1 VSGGAARDAAA
12 AKLSEREASQIL
24 VVDDELVIRQILAD
38 FLSMEGYQV
47 QTAEDGR
54 AALDKLEST
63 TFDIVISDMK
73 MPRMGGIEL
82 IETIRERGVDV
93 LTVIMTAY
101 GTVETAIDAMKKGA
115 YDYLLKPFKM
125 EEVIRVVERGL
136 QNRKLQ
142 RENMILRETIALYR
156 ASEEIGTSLSLND
169 VLDQLTGTTM
179 RELPADEVIIHL
191 TAEGGSVTLC
201 TRVARNGHKYQPE
214 HLNLTALLAAH
225 AENQPV
231 LVHGDRGTAFVTDDA
246 PAVTSLLSVPL
257 RVPQR
262 IVGLVTAVSVTPGN
276 RFSEGQ
282 RKLLSVLGGRAAAAI
297 DNIRLFENL
306 QSTFR
311 ETIQG
316 FARAL
321 EAMDRYTAGHSDR
334 VTRLARVT
342 ALELDLPLDE
352 VETITQ
358 AALMHDVGKIGCQ
371 ANLNK
376 PGKLSAEEYEIFKAH
391 PTYGKQILEPIT
403 FLRPIIDGVQ
413 SHHER
418 WDGTGYP
425 EGRKGEE
432 ISLAARILA
441 VADTYDAMTSSRAYR
456 KALAHE
462 VTMREI
468 RRCAGSQFDPAV
480 VAAFERAI
488 EGYREECRQR
498 GVTIPE

>member
-1 VSGGAARDAAA
+1 VV
-12 AKLSEREASQIL
+12 EREASQIL

-38 FLSMEGYQV
+38 FLTMEGYQV

-54 AALDKLEST
+54 AALDKLETT

-82 IETIRERGVDV
+82 IETIRDRGVDV

-136 QNRKLQ
+136 QNRKLV

-156 ASEEIGTSLSLND
+156 ATEEIATTLSLSE
-169 VLDQLTGTTM
+169 VLDQLTQTTL
-179 RELPADEVIIHL
+179 RETPADEVILHL
-191 TAEGGSVTLC
+191 TAEGGQVTLC
-201 TRVARNGHKYQPE
+201 TRAARNVSKFTPE
-214 HLNLTALLAAH
+214 QLNLGALFGAH
-225 AENQPV
+225 SGNQPV
-231 LVHGDRGTAFVTDDA
+231 LVHGERCAAFLTKDA
-246 PAVTSLLSVPL
+246 PSVTSLLSIPL

-262 IVGLVTAVSVTPGN
+262 ILGLITAVSTTPGN

-282 RKLLSVLGGRAAAAI
+282 RKLLSLLGGRAAASM

-306 QSTFR
+306 QATFR

-334 VTRLARVT
+334 VTRLSRMI
-342 ALELDLPLDE
+342 ALELDLPLED
-352 VETITQ
+352 VEIVTQ
-358 AALMHDVGKIGCQ
+358 AALMHDIGKIGCQ

-391 PTYGKQILEPIT
+391 PTFGRQILEPIT
-403 FLRPIIDGVQ
+403 FLRPIVAGVH

-418 WDGTGYP
+418 WDGSGYP
-425 EGRKGEE
+425 DGLRGEE
-432 ISLAARILA
+432 IPLAARILA
-441 VADTYDAMTSSRAYR
+441 VADTYDAMTSNRAYR
-456 KALAHE
+456 KALGHE
-462 VTMREI
+462 VTMNEV
-468 RRCAGSQFDPAV
+468 RRCAGTQFDPAV

-488 EGYREECRQR
+488 ERYREESRQR
-498 GVTIPE
+498 GLSIPE

>member
-1 VSGGAARDAAA
+1 
-12 AKLSEREASQIL
+12 
-24 VVDDELVIRQILAD
+24 VDDELVIRQILAD

-54 AALDKLEST
+54 AALDKLGAT

-156 ASEEIGTSLSLND
+156 ASEEIGTSLSLSD

-191 TAEGGSVTLC
+191 TAEGGAVTLC
-201 TRVARNGHKYQPE
+201 TRVARNGHRYQPE

-225 AENQPV
+225 GENQPV
-231 LVHGDRGTAFVTDDA
+231 LVHGERGGVFVTSDA

-262 IVGLVTAVSVTPGN
+262 IVGVVTAVSVTPGN

-334 VTRLARVT
+334 VTRLARMV

-403 FLRPIIDGVQ
+403 FLRPIIDGVH

-425 EGRKGEE
+425 EGRRGEE
-432 ISLAARILA
+432 IPLAARILA

-468 RRCAGSQFDPAV
+468 RRCAGSQFDPNV

-488 EGYREECRQR
+488 ETYREDCRLR
-498 GVTIPE
+498 GVAIPE

>member
-1 VSGGAARDAAA
+1 M
-12 AKLSEREASQIL
+12 
-24 VVDDELVIRQILAD
+24 VDDELVIRQILAD
-38 FLSMEGYQV
+38 FLTMEGYQV

-54 AALDKLEST
+54 AALEKLQT
-63 TFDIVISDMK
+63 TSFDIVISDMK

-82 IETIRERGVDV
+82 IETIRDRGVDV

-136 QNRKLQ
+136 QNRKLV

-156 ASEEIGTSLSLND
+156 ATEELSTSLSLSE
-169 VLDQLTGTTM
+169 VLDQLMQTTL
-179 RELPADEVIIHL
+179 RETPADEVILHL
-191 TAEGGSVTLC
+191 TAEGGQVTLC
-201 TRVARNGHKYQPE
+201 TRVARQASRIAPE
-214 HLNLTALLAAH
+214 QLNLAALFAAH
-225 AENQPV
+225 AGGQPV
-231 LVHGDRGTAFVTDDA
+231 LANGDRCAPFVTEDA
-246 PAVTSLLSVPL
+246 PEVTSLLSVPL

-262 IVGLVTAVSVTPGN
+262 ILGLITAVSLTPGN

-282 RKLLSVLGGRAAAAI
+282 RKLLSLLGGRAAASVE
-297 DNIRLFENL
+297 NIRLFENL
-306 QSTFR
+306 QATFR

-334 VTRLARVT
+334 VTRLSRMV
-342 ALELDLPLDE
+342 ALEMDLPLED
-352 VETITQ
+352 VEIITQ

-391 PTYGKQILEPIT
+391 PTFGRQILEPIS
-403 FLRPIIDGVQ
+403 FLRPIVAGVV

-418 WDGTGYP
+418 WDGSGYP
-425 EGRKGEE
+425 DGLRGEE
-432 ISLAARILA
+432 IPLAGRILA
-441 VADTYDAMTSSRAYR
+441 VADTYDAMTSNRAYR
-456 KALAHE
+456 KALSHE
-462 VTMREI
+462 VTMKEI
-468 RRCAGSQFDPAV
+468 RRCAGTQFDPAV
-480 VAAFERAI
+480 VEAFERAI
-488 EGYREECRQR
+488 ERYREECRQR
-498 GVTIPE
+498 GLPIPD

>member
-1 VSGGAARDAAA
+1 VAGGAARGVATAEV
-12 AKLSEREASQIL
+12 SEREASQIL

-47 QTAEDGR
+47 QTAEDGK
-54 AALDKLEST
+54 AAIDRLEAT

-82 IETIRERGVDV
+82 IETIRDRGIDV

-156 ASEEIGTSLSLND
+156 ASEDISSSLSLPE
-169 VLDQLTGTTM
+169 VLDQLTGTTL
-179 RELPADEVIIHL
+179 RESPADEVIIHL
-191 TAEGGSVTLC
+191 TAEGGAVSLC
-201 TRVARNGHKYQPE
+201 TRAARDAHKYQPE
-214 HLNLTALLAAH
+214 DVNLTALLAAH
-225 AENQPV
+225 AEGRPV
-231 LVHGDRGTAFVTDDA
+231 LMHGEHGTPYLVEGA
-246 PAVTSLLSVPL
+246 PTVTSLVSVPL
-257 RVPQR
+257 RVQQR
-262 IVGLVTAVSVTPGN
+262 IVGVATAVSVTPGN

-282 RKLLSVLGGRAAAAI
+282 RKLLSVLGGRAAASI

-306 QSTFR
+306 QATFR

-334 VTRLARVT
+334 VTRLSRMI

-358 AALMHDVGKIGCQ
+358 AALMHDIGKIGCQ

-376 PGKLSAEEYEIFKAH
+376 PGKLSAEEYEIFKSH
-391 PTYGKQILEPIT
+391 PTYGRQILEPIT
-403 FLRPIIDGVQ
+403 FLRPIVTGVA

-425 EGRKGEE
+425 EGLKGEE
-432 ISLAARILA
+432 IPLTARILA

-456 KALAHE
+456 KALSHE
-462 VTMREI
+462 VTMNEI
-468 RRCAGSQFDPAV
+468 RRCAGSQFDPQV

-488 EGYREECRQR
+488 TRYRDDCRQR
-498 GVTIPE
+498 GTPIPE

>member
-1 VSGGAARDAAA
+1 M
-12 AKLSEREASQIL
+12 
-24 VVDDELVIRQILAD
+24 VDDEPVIRQILAD
-38 FLSMEGYQV
+38 FLTMEGYQV
-47 QTAEDGR
+47 ETAEDGR
-54 AALDKLEST
+54 AALDKLQTT

-82 IETIRERGVDV
+82 IETIRDRGVDV

-136 QNRKLQ
+136 ENRKLV

-156 ASEEIGTSLSLND
+156 ATEEISTSLSLSE
-169 VLDQLTGTTM
+169 VLDQLMQTTL
-179 RELPADEVIIHL
+179 RETPADEVILHL
-191 TAEGGSVTLC
+191 TAEGGPVTLC
-201 TRVARNGHKYQPE
+201 TRAARAAPRIAPE
-214 HLNLTALLAAH
+214 QLNLEALFAAH
-225 AENQPV
+225 AAGQPV
-231 LVHGDRGTAFVTDDA
+231 LANGDRCA
-246 PAVTSLLSVPL
+246 PFLTEGAPEITSLLSVPL

-262 IVGLVTAVSVTPGN
+262 ILGLMTAVSLTPGN

-282 RKLLSVLGGRAAAAI
+282 RKLLSLLGGRAAASVE
-297 DNIRLFENL
+297 NIRLFENL
-306 QSTFR
+306 QATFR

-334 VTRLARVT
+334 VTRLARII
-342 ALELDLPLDE
+342 ALEMDLPLED
-352 VETITQ
+352 VEIVTQ
-358 AALMHDVGKIGCQ
+358 AALMHDIGKIGCQ

-391 PTYGKQILEPIT
+391 PTFGRQILEPIT
-403 FLRPIIDGVQ
+403 FLRPIIAGVV

-418 WDGTGYP
+418 WDGSGYP
-425 EGRKGEE
+425 AGLKGEE
-432 ISLAARILA
+432 IPLAGRILA
-441 VADTYDAMTSSRAYR
+441 VADTYDAMTSNRAYR
-456 KALAHE
+456 KALSHE
-462 VTMREI
+462 VTMKEI

-480 VAAFERAI
+480 VEAFERAI
-488 EGYREECRQR
+488 ERYREECRQR
-498 GVTIPE
+498 GLPIPD

>member
-1 VSGGAARDAAA
+1 MDGVAASLTPA
-12 AKLSEREASQIL
+12 EASQIL
-24 VVDDELVIRQILAD
+24 VVDDEMVIRQILAD
-38 FLSMEGYQV
+38 FLTMEGYSV
-47 QTAEDGR
+47 QTAEDGKS
-54 AALDKLEST
+54 ALERIEAS

-82 IETIRERGVDV
+82 IETIRERGIDV

-156 ASEEIGTSLSLND
+156 ASEEISYSMFLSD
-169 VLDQLTGTTM
+169 VLEQLTGTTL
-179 RELPADEVIIHL
+179 RELMADDVIIQL
-191 TAEGGSVTLC
+191 THEGGAVGLC
-201 TRVARNGHKYQPE
+201 TRASRNEERKYLPD
-214 HLNLTALLAAH
+214 HLDAAALLRAH
-225 AENQPV
+225 GEGQP
-231 LVHGDRGTAFVTDDA
+231 LLAHGDRAA
-246 PAVTSLLSVPL
+246 PFLVSGAPPVISLLSVPL
-257 RVPQR
+257 RVQHR
-262 IVGLVTAVSVTPGN
+262 ILGLVTGISVTPGN

-282 RKLLSVLGGRAAAAI
+282 RKLMSVLAGRAAAAI
-297 DNIRLFENL
+297 ENVRLFENL
-306 QSTFR
+306 QATFR
-311 ETIQG
+311 QTIQS

-334 VTRLARVT
+334 VTRLSRIT
-342 ALELDLPLDE
+342 ALELDLPLEE
-352 VETITQ
+352 VEAVTQ
-358 AALMHDVGKIGCQ
+358 AALLHDVGKIGCQ

-391 PTYGKQILEPIT
+391 PVYGKQILEPIT
-403 FLRPIIDGVQ
+403 FLHPIIHGVR

-425 EGRKGEE
+425 DGLAGEQ
-432 ISLAARILA
+432 IPLVARILA
-441 VADTYDAMTSSRAYR
+441 VADTYDAMTSNRAYR
-456 KALAHE
+456 KALSHD

-468 RRCAGSQFDPAV
+468 RRCAGAQFDPSV

-488 EGYREECRQR
+488 ERHREECRQK
-498 GVTIPE
+498 GTAVPE

>member
-1 VSGGAARDAAA
+1 MGGAARIAAA
-12 AKLSEREASQIL
+12 ATLTEREASQIL

-47 QTAEDGR
+47 QTAEDGK
-54 AALDKLEST
+54 AALDKLEAT

-73 MPRMGGIEL
+73 MPRVGGIEL

-101 GTVETAIDAMKKGA
+101 GTVETAIEAMKKGA

-142 RENMILRETIALYR
+142 RENMILKETIALYR
-156 ASEEIGTSLSLND
+156 ASEEISVSLSLSD

-179 RELPADEVIIHL
+179 RELPADEVILHL
-191 TAEGGSVTLC
+191 TAEGNAVTLC
-201 TRVARNGHKYQPE
+201 TRVSRDGHKYQPE
-214 HLNLTALLAAH
+214 DLNLGGLLSAH
-225 AENQPV
+225 GEGQPI
-231 LVHGDRGTAFVTDDA
+231 LVHGDRCAPFLSDGA

-257 RVPQR
+257 KVPHR
-262 IVGLVTAVSVTPGN
+262 LVGLVTAVSVTPGN

-282 RKLLSVLGGRAAAAI
+282 RKLLSVLGGRAASAI

-306 QSTFR
+306 QATFR

-334 VTRLARVT
+334 VTRLARMV

-352 VETITQ
+352 VETVTQ
-358 AALMHDVGKIGCQ
+358 AALMHDIGKIGCQ

-391 PTYGKQILEPIT
+391 PTFGRQILEPIT
-403 FLRPIIDGVQ
+403 FLRPIVAGVL

-425 EGRKGEE
+425 EGLKGEE
-432 ISLAARILA
+432 IPLAARILA

-456 KALAHE
+456 KALNHD

-468 RRCAGSQFDPAV
+468 RRCGGSQFDPAV
-480 VAAFERAI
+480 VSAFERAI
-488 EGYREECRQR
+488 ERYRTECLQR
-498 GVTIPE
+498 GVAVPE

>member
-1 VSGGAARDAAA
+1 
-12 AKLSEREASQIL
+12 

-47 QTAEDGR
+47 QTAEDGK
-54 AALDKLEST
+54 AALEKLDHT

-73 MPRMGGIEL
+73 MPRLGGIEL

-156 ASEEIGTSLSLND
+156 ASEDIGASLSLSE
-169 VLDQLTGTTM
+169 VLDQLTGATL
-179 RELPADEVIIHL
+179 RSLPADEVIIHL
-191 TAEGGSVTLC
+191 MAEGGAVTLC
-201 TRVARNGHKYQPE
+201 TRKARDGHRYQPE
-214 HLNLTALLAAH
+214 HLELSALLRTH
-225 AENQPV
+225 DDGQPL
-231 LVHGDRGTAFVTDDA
+231 LVHGERCPPFLTSDA
-246 PAVTSLLSVPL
+246 PPVTSLVSVPL

-262 IVGLVTAVSVTPGN
+262 LVGLLTAVSVTPGN

-282 RKLLSVLGGRAAAAI
+282 RKLMSVLGGRAAAAV

-306 QSTFR
+306 QATFR

-334 VTRLARVT
+334 VTRLARLI
-342 ALELDLPLDE
+342 ALELDLPLEE
-352 VETITQ
+352 VETVTQ
-358 AALMHDVGKIGCQ
+358 AALMHDIGKIGCQ

-376 PGKLSAEEYEIFKAH
+376 PGKLSAQEYEIFKAH
-391 PTYGKQILEPIT
+391 PTFGRQIIEPIS
-403 FLRPIIDGVQ
+403 FLRPIVSGVL

-425 EGRKGEE
+425 DGLVGEK
-432 ISLAARILA
+432 IPLAARILA

-456 KALAHE
+456 KALGHD

-468 RRCAGSQFDPAV
+468 RRCAGSQFDPSV
-480 VAAFERAI
+480 VAAFEGAI
-488 EGYREECRQR
+488 ETYREECRQR
-498 GVTIPE
+498 GIPVPE